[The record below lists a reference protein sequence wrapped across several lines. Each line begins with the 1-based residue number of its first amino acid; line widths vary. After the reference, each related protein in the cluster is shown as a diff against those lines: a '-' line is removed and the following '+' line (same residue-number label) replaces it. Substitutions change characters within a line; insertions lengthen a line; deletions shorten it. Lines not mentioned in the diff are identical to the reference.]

1 MGSGSGPIVRK
12 RTHQS
17 CLLKRGWIVLH
28 GPMAAA
34 SSVFTYAVVMRL
46 I

>member
-1 MGSGSGPIVRK
+1 MLGITVAASLGFAFGA
-12 RTHQS
+12 TF
-17 CLLKRGWIVLH
+17 KRGWIVLH

-34 SSVFTYAVVMRL
+34 SSVITYAVVMRL